1 MGFLRGFSIAMGA
14 STILLVLSFLNNKLI
29 YVYLDKSD
37 NGVYFIFM
45 RFSMFI
51 SLVFGEWFRLSNIN
65 IAGGDKSTI
74 PALSANNLWYSAS
87 VGTILVIAALA
98 LSQLSGSTFGGI
110 SWKYIWV
117 ALLVGVTV
125 ILRESFQSLLMVSQK
140 MLAYGITFVVWGSVV
155 LVMNI
160 IFLLVFNA
168 ELDFV
173 VTAWFLGILA
183 GALWAF
189 FSIVS
194 YNGFHWKPSWQVF
207 SMSGNIGIRAWLA
220 VVGMFLMLNFHAF
233 ILGPLSGNTG
243 DGLVMVAVFSVCFR
257 FFQLLQRVSNVSGT
271 ILFSHV
277 VRKDKNTG
285 FDMTRRVTRNIILFS
300 VIFSLGGMI
309 AGKGIIRLIS
319 NSTYLMA
326 YYPML
331 LMLPGIIAMN
341 AGSVINGMYWGH
353 GYPYKVILAPF
364 VITIAGSALDVA
376 LIPRIGVSGATLSF
390 SIMSVGWFA
399 YITLLFKTDSGYRM
413 SEILIPHRE
422 DIVQVTSRIKNYM
435 FLNNVAKL
443 Q

>member
-37 NGVYFIFM
+37 NGVYIIFL

-87 VGTILVIAALA
+87 MGTVLAIAALA
-98 LSQLSGSTFGGI
+98 LSQFTGSTFGGI

-117 ALLVGVTV
+117 ALLVGVIV
-125 ILRESFQSLLMVSQK
+125 IFRESFQSLLMVSQK
-140 MLAYGITFVVWGSVV
+140 MLSYGITFVLWGSVV
-155 LVMNI
+155 LAMNI

-168 ELDFV
+168 KLDFV
-173 VTAWFLGILA
+173 VAAWFMGILA
-183 GALWAF
+183 GALFAY
-189 FSIVS
+189 FSVVS

-207 SMSGNIGIRAWLA
+207 SMSGAIGVRAWLA
-220 VVGMFLMLNFHAF
+220 VVGMFLMLNIHAF
-233 ILGPLSGNTG
+233 ILGPLSGNNS

-277 VRKDKNTG
+277 VREDKNAG
-285 FDMTRRVTRNIILFS
+285 YEMTRRVTRNIILFS
-300 VIFSLGGMI
+300 VIFSFGGMI

-326 YYPML
+326 YVPML
-331 LMLPGIIAMN
+331 IMLPGIIAMN
-341 AGSVINGMYWGH
+341 TGSVINGMYWGH

-364 VITIAGSALDVA
+364 VITIAGIALDAV
-376 LIPRIGVSGATLSF
+376 LIPRIGVSGATLTF
-390 SIMSVGWFA
+390 TLMNVAWFA
-399 YITLLFKTDSGYRM
+399 YITLLFKADSGYSL
-413 SEILIPHRE
+413 SEILIPRRE
-422 DIVQVTSRIKNYM
+422 DIVLVSSRIK
-435 FLNNVAKL
+435 KL
-443 Q
+443 F